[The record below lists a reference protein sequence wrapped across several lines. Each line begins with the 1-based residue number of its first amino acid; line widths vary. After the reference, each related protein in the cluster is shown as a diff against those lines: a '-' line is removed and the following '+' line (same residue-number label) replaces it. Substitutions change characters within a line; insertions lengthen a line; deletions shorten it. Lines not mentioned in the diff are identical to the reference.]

1 MLLEVKK
8 GESAIDNGSK
18 LKFNALM
25 LIIVSP
31 KAFAKTVMSNNP
43 GLVDFAIK
51 LVNSIHR
58 GYYTV
63 VRGYEFYFR
72 VAKQYFTNECSK

>member
-1 MLLEVKK
+1 MEMKK
-8 GESAIDNGSK
+8 GENAIDNGSK

-25 LIIVSP
+25 LILVSP
-31 KAFAKTVMSNNP
+31 AALAKTAMSNSP

-58 GYYTV
+58 GYYMV
-63 VRGYEFYFR
+63 ARRCEFYFR
-72 VAKQYFTNECSK
+72 VAKQYFTNECRE